1 MRKKGRGEIKA
12 LLAIAGIDLLIL
24 VCVYLWYLST
34 LK

>member
-1 MRKKGRGEIKA
+1 MRKKGREEIKA
-12 LLAIAGIDLLIL
+12 LLAIVGIDLLIL